1 MKNVTKRFS
10 CLLLIVCMLFSS
22 FSVVQA
28 ATPAS
33 KYTTMYNVIRG
44 GMSNRVYYYVNSNCT
59 FNMYNFWYNISSVK
73 SSNNSIA
80 TVSVA
85 KNKRSLVAKSK
96 KSGKTKITVKMG
108 KYSVSFYL
116 VVNNFKKPKYNS
128 IDLNNNEGSLKV
140 KNADTENKTI
150 KYKKGASKFYMYL
163 SDGGNDYYESNGML
177 YVNYFKIY
185 STLKVTVDGKSVIN
199 KKSFGLPSKGWDYK
213 IPVQNK
219 KGKHKVVVSFYGTTK
234 TFYVNVK

>member
-1 MKNVTKRFS
+1 
-10 CLLLIVCMLFSS
+10 
-22 FSVVQA
+22 
-28 ATPAS
+28 
-33 KYTTMYNVIRG
+33 
-44 GMSNRVYYYVNSNCT
+44 
-59 FNMYNFWYNISSVK
+59 
-73 SSNNSIA
+73 
-80 TVSVA
+80 
-85 KNKRSLVAKSK
+85 
-96 KSGKTKITVKMG
+96 
-108 KYSVSFYL
+108 
-116 VVNNFKKPKYNS
+116 
-128 IDLNNNEGSLKV
+128 
-140 KNADTENKTI
+140 
-150 KYKKGASKFYMYL
+150 MYL